1 MIEARISQWHLESLS
16 PCEQQSLRELVKQY
30 SQRQGLDWEFSFY
43 YAIFRDEDWF
53 WLQLHQPRGIEYL
66 KVAR

>member
-1 MIEARISQWHLESLS
+1 MVEARISQWHLESLS
-16 PCEQQSLRELVKQY
+16 EKEQHSLRQLVKDY
-30 SQRQGLDWEFSFY
+30 SKRSGLDWEFSFY
-43 YAIFRDEDWF
+43 YAVFRDEDWF